1 MIIEPLIF
9 VIICYWLTGL
19 RSTFYAFGVTAMCV
33 VLVMNVATACGCFF
47 STAFNSVPLAMAYLV
62 PLDYIFM
69 ITSGIFIQVKWVIK
83 LILSIKFVS
92 RNTQL
97 SVRYQWRFGGH
108 NFSHGC
114 CMPMRQ

>member
-47 STAFNSVPLAMAYLV
+47 STAFNLGAAGNGL
-62 PLDYIFM
+62 LGALGLYIHDHLGNLY
-69 ITSGIFIQVKWVIK
+69 TSEVGD
-83 LILSIKFVS
+83 
-92 RNTQL
+92 
-97 SVRYQWRFGGH
+97 
-108 NFSHGC
+108 
-114 CMPMRQ
+114 